1 MNQAVKSGRKQQ
13 IWQRWGPNCHKATL
27 TYDVALPSCGNT
39 AEILNKNERKTE
51 ENRHSLI
58 IVLEALRLFARRGL
72 SIRGLIY

>member
-27 TYDVALPSCGNT
+27 TYDVALPCCGNT

-58 IVLEALRLFARRGL
+58 IVLEALRLFARQGL
-72 SIRGLIY
+72 SIRGFIY